1 MAFKIIIQKQNSKGK
16 MQIIDCKLVE
26 TRQEAEQ
33 FIKEC
38 KALPMEYKIK
48 EKRPDCF
55 FELTHN

>member
-1 MAFKIIIQKQNSKGK
+1 

-33 FIKEC
+33 FIKDC

-55 FELTHN
+55 YELSHNGI